1 MKKMI
6 YFEWK
11 KIWLGKLTQLAIIGC
26 AMFFIFCVFSNTAQ
40 TNAIRDDGTTVSG
53 MDAIRVMKERNIPIE
68 LTQAETERIMNEYL
82 DYTKN
87 PDTGSDNAAY
97 FYLSEDLYRMW
108 YQPNK
113 TLLGMIDGIY
123 SNPDESEMSLKQVFE
138 QNLGRDIQEARIAR
152 DQDKINRLLENGSL
166 TKTQAEYW
174 KALTS
179 QKKPIY
185 YGYCEGWKQVFFAG
199 NWAVI
204 IMMIVGIGIA
214 PVFSGEYQSKCDSLL
229 LCMKFGK
236 DRLVLSK
243 IIAAWLYATF
253 VYWILTGGYTIAYL
267 CLYGTAGGQFPVELL
282 VTPLSTGYQLTM
294 QRAVMF
300 QQLLGYVYTL
310 GFGGF
315 VLLLSSLL
323 KNTYSVIVITLP
335 LVLILS
341 LLSPDQGG
349 YVWSHAL
356 SLLPSQIV
364 NFTYDSYTAYD
375 IAGRV
380 FSWLSAGLLVNGIA
394 AIILTVGS
402 YFLFRSHQVNR

>member
-1 MKKMI
+1 
-6 YFEWK
+6 
-11 KIWLGKLTQLAIIGC
+11 
-26 AMFFIFCVFSNTAQ
+26 
-40 TNAIRDDGTTVSG
+40 
-53 MDAIRVMKERNIPIE
+53 
-68 LTQAETERIMNEYL
+68 
-82 DYTKN
+82 
-87 PDTGSDNAAY
+87 
-97 FYLSEDLYRMW
+97 
-108 YQPNK
+108 
-113 TLLGMIDGIY
+113 MIDGIY
-123 SNPDESEMSLKQVFE
+123 SNPDESEMSLKRVFE

-236 DRLVLSK
+236 GRLVLSK

-267 CLYGTAGGQFPVELL
+267 CLYGTAGGQLPVELL

-294 QRAVMF
+294 QRAVVF
-300 QQLLGYVYTL
+300 QQLLGYIYTL

-315 VLLLSSLL
+315 ALLLSSLL

-402 YFLFRSHQVNR
+402 YSLFRRHQVNR

>member
-1 MKKMI
+1 MI
-6 YFEWK
+6 CFEWK

-166 TKTQAEYW
+166 TKTQAAYW

-300 QQLLGYVYTL
+300 QKLL
-310 GFGGF
+310 
-315 VLLLSSLL
+315 
-323 KNTYSVIVITLP
+323 
-335 LVLILS
+335 
-341 LLSPDQGG
+341 
-349 YVWSHAL
+349 
-356 SLLPSQIV
+356 
-364 NFTYDSYTAYD
+364 
-375 IAGRV
+375 
-380 FSWLSAGLLVNGIA
+380 
-394 AIILTVGS
+394 
-402 YFLFRSHQVNR
+402 